1 MEIMWRQGENIKSM
15 ENESEEK
22 MQRRNKMDGLTESGW
37 RLNLFVLHE

>member
-22 MQRRNKMDGLTESGW
+22 MQRRN
-37 RLNLFVLHE
+37 NLDE